1 MTRKIAFTIVL
12 SFITLSIPAQKK
24 TLLKF
29 EFPVGVLTDQAGPET
44 VGQKI
49 NFFYPTLYIPLHK
62 HLDIGVGY
70 TNQKVNYFVREGAMY
85 PFNDFA
91 GKINYK
97 VTSLYLKINLSA
109 SQKRVNPFFS
119 YVLSFSKGVYTSPTS
134 YNDSLN
140 GYVIDD
146 AAYTS
151 GNAGTNL
158 DVQYFYNTR
167 MKPSEEAVL
176 KKSLGKSQLA
186 HGVQI
191 GLDYKILPFL
201 NIFAKVTSFSVMGYA
216 KTNKKPYPFAIRYN
230 EDTKYYHVS
239 TQQYYMWG
247 IILKIDGGKKSL
259 IK

>member
-1 MTRKIAFTIVL
+1 M
-12 SFITLSIPAQKK
+12 
-24 TLLKF
+24 
-29 EFPVGVLTDQAGPET
+29 GVLTDQSGPET

-49 NFFYPTLYIPLHK
+49 IFFYPTLYVPLHK
-62 HLDIGVGY
+62 HLDIGIGY
-70 TNQKVNYFVREGAMY
+70 TNQKVNYFVREGTTY
-85 PFNDFA
+85 PYNDFA

-119 YVLSFSKGVYTSPTS
+119 YVLSFSKGNYTPPTA

-140 GYVIDD
+140 GDIIND
-146 AAYTS
+146 AAFTS
-151 GNAGTNL
+151 GYSGTNL
-158 DVQYFYNTR
+158 DVQYFYNKR
-167 MKPSEEAVL
+167 MNPSEEAML
-176 KKSLGKSQLA
+176 KKSLDKSQMS
-186 HGVQI
+186 HGVQV

-201 NIFAKVTSFSVMGYA
+201 NIFAKITSFSVMGYG
-216 KTNKKPYPFAIRYN
+216 KTYKKPYPFATRYN
-230 EDTKYYHVS
+230 EDSKNYNVS